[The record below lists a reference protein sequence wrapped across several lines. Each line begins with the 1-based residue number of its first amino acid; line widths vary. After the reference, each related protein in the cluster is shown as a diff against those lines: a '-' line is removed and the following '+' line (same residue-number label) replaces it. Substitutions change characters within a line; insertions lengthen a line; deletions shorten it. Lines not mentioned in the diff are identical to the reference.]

1 LSAVDLTT
9 EYVGLRLANPLVVAS
24 AGITETVDRLRRIEG
39 AGAAVMKSW
48 FETDRARTSPT
59 PRFRLL
65 RRGMAG
71 FRSTTLYSFEQA
83 SGFDLD
89 RYAEEVRRAKDAV
102 DMPVFASANC
112 VTDAGWVAW
121 SRAMEQA
128 GADALELNV
137 SCPFGPQMMGQVG
150 AVSEPAVGA
159 RHAVPARRPGA
170 DALTCGA
177 AATVE
182 QEMQRITRLV
192 KATVAT
198 PVATKMTPQLANP
211 VAVAKT
217 IEAAGADGLVM
228 FNRFTGLDLDL
239 DQERPIMHGAYA
251 GHGGAWALQYVLR
264 WISASY
270 PAVSIPIASSGG
282 VADGDDVAKLILCGA
297 TVVETCAA
305 VVLGG
310 PGAIPRLLRGLT
322 RFMQAKGYM
331 SPEEFRGKACARIL
345 ESEEVDRRRLA
356 VAAIDEAACTA
367 CARCARVCIYEAA
380 RPAGDKY
387 EVVAA
392 ACSGCGLCQQ
402 VCPADAIHMTSL

>member
-1 LSAVDLTT
+1 MTDLSLAID
-9 EYVGLRLANPLVVAS
+9 YMGLRLANPLVVAS
-24 AGITETVDRLRRIEG
+24 AGITETVDRLRRIEDAG

-48 FETDRARTSPT
+48 FETDGARTSPT

-65 RRGMAG
+65 RRGMPG

-89 RYAEEVRRAKDAV
+89 RYAEEVRRAKEALA
-102 DMPVFASANC
+102 MPVIASANC
-112 VTDAGWVAW
+112 VSDAGWVAW

-137 SCPFGPQMMGQVG
+137 SCPFGPQMMGQVQV
-150 AVSEPAVGA
+150 AAEAPAQATGS
-159 RHAVPARRPGA
+159 
-170 DALTCGA
+170 DAATCGPA
-177 AATVE
+177 PTVE

-198 PVATKMTPQLANP
+198 PVATKMTPQLVNP
-211 VAVAKT
+211 VAVAKALA
-217 IEAAGADGLVM
+217 AAGADGVVM
-228 FNRFTGLDLDL
+228 FNRFTGLDIDL

-264 WISASY
+264 WISAAY
-270 PAVSIPIASSGG
+270 PEIPIPIASSGG

-297 TVVETCAA
+297 TAVETCAA

-310 PGAIPRLLRGLT
+310 REAIPRLVRGLT
-322 RFMQAKGYM
+322 RFMQAKGYT
-331 SPEEFRGKACARIL
+331 SLGEFRGRVCARIL
-345 ESEEVDRRRLA
+345 QSEEVDRRRLA
-356 VAAIDEAACTA
+356 VAVIDQAACTA

-380 RPAGDKY
+380 QPAGDKY
-387 EVVAA
+387 EVAA
-392 ACSGCGLCQQ
+392 EACSGCGLCQQ
-402 VCPADAIHMTSL
+402 LCPAAAIHMTAL